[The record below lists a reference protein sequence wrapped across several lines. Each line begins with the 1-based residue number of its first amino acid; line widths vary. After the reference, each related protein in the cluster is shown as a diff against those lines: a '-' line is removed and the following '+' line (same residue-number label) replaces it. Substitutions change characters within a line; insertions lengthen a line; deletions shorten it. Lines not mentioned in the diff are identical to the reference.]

1 MAAASLI
8 KKTDK
13 MVNFMKTTPTF
24 VCGKYG
30 KIYFDRVSEDWIR
43 VRQVKQNGTIGH
55 IDLED
60 EDMEKLAK
68 GLFAKYKQLHPE
80 TAQTKRPKTS
90 KTSIAPKSTHMQQLK
105 GKYENAYNKWTDDD
119 EALLKRYHSEGKTNA
134 EISGLLRRNTG
145 AVRSRLKK
153 LGLTGNNGAQTDSGN
168 ENSGKVASS
177 KP

>member
-1 MAAASLI
+1 MSKL
-8 KKTDK
+8 
-13 MVNFMKTTPTF
+13 MKTTPAY

-30 KIYFDRVSEDWIR
+30 KIYFDRASEGWVRI
-43 VRQVKQNGTIGH
+43 RQVKQNGTIGY
-55 IDLED
+55 IDLAD

-68 GLFAKYKQLHPE
+68 GLFAKYKQLHHE
-80 TAQTKRPKTS
+80 TSQTKRPKTS
-90 KTSIAPKSTHMQQLK
+90 QTSIAPKSTHIQQLK
-105 GKYENAYNKWTDDD
+105 AKYENAYNKWTNDD

-168 ENSGKVASS
+168 ENFGKVASL

>member
-1 MAAASLI
+1 MSTVVFHIKILI
-8 KKTDK
+8 
-13 MVNFMKTTPTF
+13 
-24 VCGKYG
+24 
-30 KIYFDRVSEDWIR
+30 IH
-43 VRQVKQNGTIGH
+43 RQVNDAFYESDNSRDVRPAEYNVQY
-55 IDLED
+55 
-60 EDMEKLAK
+60 A
-68 GLFAKYKQLHPE
+68 HPNFPQIELVYAE
-80 TAQTKRPKTS
+80 TAQEKRPKTS